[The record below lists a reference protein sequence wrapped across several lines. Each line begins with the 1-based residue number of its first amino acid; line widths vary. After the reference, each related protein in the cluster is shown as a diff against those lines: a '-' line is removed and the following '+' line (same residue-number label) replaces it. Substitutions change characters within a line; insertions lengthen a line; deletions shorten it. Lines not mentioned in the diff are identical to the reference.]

1 VIGLA
6 VVTANVLVGV
16 LGLIAVAFVM
26 IVRTPREER
35 MLLDAHGD
43 AWRAYASRT
52 GRFLPRFG
60 A

>member
-1 VIGLA
+1 MVGIA
-6 VVTANVLVGV
+6 VVTANALVGV
-16 LGLIAVAFVM
+16 LALVALAFVM